1 VSVRD
6 GDEMIARPGER
17 VTRRRFRSL
26 IFGVALIALL
36 PIVVLLVGN
45 DLAIA
50 LESKAPSRSVGTP
63 ARGRLVH
70 GRRLPGSGP
79 NFSAYSRLG
88 TLLGRNTVH
97 ERVRDAVREAYREL
111 ERTQPGVRFTYGETG
126 WPNGG
131 RLRPHRTHQNGMS
144 VDFMVPVRTS
154 DGRPSRMST
163 APWHRFGYDV
173 EFDSLGRSGDLR
185 IDFAAIAAHL
195 SALAGAASHHGL
207 AIDRVIFAPEL
218 ERAMRR
224 DATNRAALGKLHFM
238 RERPWVRHDEHYH
251 VDFRLTGR

>member
-1 VSVRD
+1 MLAV
-6 GDEMIARPGER
+6 
-17 VTRRRFRSL
+17 L
-26 IFGVALIALL
+26 IVIALGAL
-36 PIVVLLVGN
+36 AFGN
-45 DLAIA
+45 SVAIA
-50 LESKAPSRSVGTP
+50 LESKAPSRSIGTP

-79 NFSAYSRLG
+79 NYAAYSRLG

-97 ERVRDAVREAYREL
+97 ERVRDAVVEAYREL

-131 RLRPHRTHQNGMS
+131 RLRPHRTHQNGLS
-144 VDFMVPVRTS
+144 VDFMVPVRTA
-154 DGRPSRMST
+154 DGRPARMST

-185 IDFAAIAAHL
+185 IDFAAVAAHL
-195 SALAGAASHHGL
+195 SALARAASRYGL
-207 AIDRVIFAPEL
+207 AIERVIFAPEL

-251 VDFRLTGR
+251 VDFRVDDAR